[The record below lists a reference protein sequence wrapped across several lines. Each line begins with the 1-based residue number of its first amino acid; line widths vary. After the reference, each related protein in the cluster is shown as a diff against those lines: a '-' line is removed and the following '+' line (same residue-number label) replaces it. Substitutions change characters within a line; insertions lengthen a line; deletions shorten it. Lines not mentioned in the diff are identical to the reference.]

1 MSQYIYLSLAN
12 QLIIQKD
19 YKDIEIENKLNQ
31 YFCLKLYNKFE
42 NKENVI
48 YCLKDEFL
56 EKYLYDFLEEQADFL
71 MCSKEI
77 KQDIL
82 KLKNKSSQEM
92 LYMIRNNE
100 LDYIHYLD
108 FDFCKHHYFLK
119 NMNIYIE
126 GIIIL
131 SEGKILIE
139 CYEELFSYIHK
150 IIRQGFVNP
159 LKDATYLT
167 IA

>member
-82 KLKNKSSQEM
+82 KLKNK
-92 LYMIRNNE
+92 R
-100 LDYIHYLD
+100 
-108 FDFCKHHYFLK
+108 
-119 NMNIYIE
+119 
-126 GIIIL
+126 GI
-131 SEGKILIE
+131 SANGK
-139 CYEELFSYIHK
+139 
-150 IIRQGFVNP
+150 
-159 LKDATYLT
+159 
-167 IA
+167 